1 MKKFL
6 LTILLFGMVLSTYS
20 QKNQISG
27 KIIDAKSK
35 IAIPYVNIT
44 CKQKDGTIITGTIT
58 NDQGF
63 FHLKKLPKTK
73 LTLSF
78 QFIGYTTTLKEVDLT
93 NKSSKHHL
101 GTIQIQE
108 NNHQLHE
115 IEIDSESSSMVQKI
129 DRKIFNV
136 GKDLISTGGTS
147 LEMLENIPSIDVNQL
162 SGSISL
168 RGNENVQ
175 ILINGKPSNIDTEQ
189 LLKQIPSNSIK
200 SIEIITN
207 PSAKHTP
214 EGMSGIINIIL
225 KKNTK
230 IGFNGNVSVGIKHS
244 RNTRPDVSLN
254 ANYKIGTTN
263 FYTNYSSSWGDYE
276 TFNNLERPNDNL
288 FQDIDF
294 LNNSVSHNFKFGVDI
309 DVSPKSILSL
319 YTSQNFDNNSL
330 TTNTTIL
337 ENANLLFNNK
347 RFSKYKQKDETYN
360 IDYLYHLDDKGQ
372 NIELEL
378 THSLTK
384 NPEVTTNS
392 ESINPLSKEH
402 NYSNDIKDT
411 RKLWLF
417 NIDYVKPITAGKIE
431 LGLEFRKQNFY
442 NNILTDQEVQVSSPP
457 TLQPIGNTTLDY
469 HREIYSGYINFNKTY
484 EKLSFQ
490 IGLRLEQFN
499 LDANFSN
506 TEQGNSNLND
516 RIFSLYPTASVNYEL
531 SKKDDLQLAYSRRV
545 DRPSAYQIT
554 PIQEWASPLTI
565 SQGNMN
571 LVPQFTNSL
580 ELNYTKTISK
590 GYLSFG
596 TFYRRTNDKIGRILQ
611 RDTANSNLLISSFTN
626 YDFSDSYGIE
636 ILGSYKPQ
644 KWWTIRPSFETYI
657 QDSQGILNGNFETIK
672 NTLIKARLSNSFKAS
687 KNLSFQLSAIH
698 RGKSENIQYIV
709 QPYTM
714 INLGARLKVFEGKG
728 SITFRGTDIFN
739 NVNFEYSSNN
749 PFAQTGNYTLE
760 YDSVYLGFSY
770 NFGSG
775 KNKSKGRK
783 YRDDNESQGGMF

>member
-6 LTILLFGMVLSTYS
+6 LTILLVGMVLSTYS

-27 KIIDAKSK
+27 KVIDAKSK

-44 CKQKDGTIITGTIT
+44 CKQIDGTIVTGTIT
-58 NDQGF
+58 NDKGLF
-63 FHLKKLPKTK
+63 YLKKLPKTK

-78 QFIGYTTTLKEVDLT
+78 QFIGYTTILKEVDLT

-108 NNHQLHE
+108 NHHQLHE

-162 SGSISL
+162 SGNISL

-214 EGMSGIINIIL
+214 EGMSGIINLIL

-254 ANYKIGTTN
+254 ANYKIGITN
-263 FYTNYSSSWGDYE
+263 FYTNYSSSSGDYE
-276 TFNNLERPNDNL
+276 TFNNLKRPNDNL

-294 LNNSVSHNFKFGVDI
+294 LNNSESHNFKFGVDI

-337 ENANLLFNNK
+337 ENTNLLFNNK
-347 RFSKYKQKDETYN
+347 RFSKYKQKDEAYN
-360 IDYLYHLDDKGQ
+360 VDYLYHLDDKGQ
-372 NIELEL
+372 NIEFEL

-402 NYSNDIKDT
+402 NYSNDINDT

-417 NIDYVKPITAGKIE
+417 NIDYVKPITKGKIE

-457 TLQPIGNTTLDY
+457 TVQPIGNTTLDY

-506 TEQGNSNLND
+506 TEQGNSDLND
-516 RIFSLYPTASVNYEL
+516 RIFSLYPTASINYEL
-531 SKKDDLQLAYSRRV
+531 SKKDNLQLAYSRRV

-565 SQGNMN
+565 SKGNMN

-611 RDTANSNLLISSFTN
+611 RDTANPNLLVSSFTN

-636 ILGSYKPQ
+636 ISGSYKPQ

-672 NTLIKARLSNSFKAS
+672 NTLVKARLSNSFKAS

-698 RGKSENIQYIV
+698 RGQSENIQYIV

-714 INLGARLKVFEGKG
+714 INLGARLKVLEGKG